1 MGTADGAMA
10 QELKTYT
17 LTVTAEPAIGGTFNT
32 QEATLTAGEQISL
45 SAWAASNFSFDRWVD
60 ASGNTIATTQTFTY
74 AMPPADAT
82 VTARF
87 VYNPANPVNPATNHW
102 DPQTGT
108 VIIDDFEA
116 GRLSGAISTAIK
128 GANSGDVSAI
138 IVSGVLGSSDFN
150 ITNYYSGC
158 RLLDLSRVSG
168 LEEVPSYAF
177 DYTTLESVYLP
188 ASTESIGYRAF
199 YNCKELA
206 SVTVYAMIPPTLGT
220 DVFTGVPDGLVVYA
234 PAAAIPMY
242 QEAPGWEGFTFL
254 PIQEDIKTL
263 TVKLPAD
270 ASAADYENMWL
281 ELTNTKSGQKMHYV
295 MNGLSE
301 YTFSNVIRDTSWR
314 VTVRN
319 ERGDEFGVIESVEVK
334 DEDVSVTIPSL
345 AKPQTVSVRVY
356 ADADNEVTSQ
366 TRVTWTDSKGN
377 HITTSP
383 SVSGLPAGMSVNYRV
398 ELPQVLAMTH
408 ERPADGNY
416 VINDEDNT
424 VSVMLSPLGS
434 FNVSGRVVSES
445 TGLPLK
451 GASVSASQ
459 TFGGKYSSAIGCV
472 SDKEGCFTMEVSD
485 VPTVLTISADEHIN
499 MTVDC
504 DTIRGKVNG
513 AIETGDVT
521 LRPISGAVL
530 TLRLSYIG
538 CVDPEADD
546 DTPGAWHTDHN
557 NIGYSVYNRTRNE
570 KATEISVQYP
580 QIVVMDD
587 VTEGDELEVT
597 ASSKSGAF
605 MQVSA
610 TAIVTA
616 DLRGEVTLA
625 IVEPGMIRATYSDS
639 PTGIITGSLYDRAGK
654 LVKTQQYSGG
664 VLSIAN
670 LPDGDYTLVTMSRS
684 ELLNNVS
691 DMSRLSQL
699 GLTAGTDYLSDKVT
713 VKSGHISVVAH
724 DEVPMIDETK
734 LYYTGSGTSFTA
746 NKSSLVIGNYLT
758 LTGKLDFKAD
768 YAVKVSNV
776 SMIIDL
782 PEGCTFVEN
791 SVMAGNSVASYSKE
805 GNRLTVP
812 MARYTDRVRFCVIPT
827 EGTEYAAGAYAEFDL
842 SGKKVIQPIGT
853 AKFSAE
859 NLAITV
865 PSVAADA
872 TFPVSGTAV
881 GTSQIEIYDGS
892 TLIGQTTSMANG
904 TWATTCQ
911 LVEPYNLSRHDIHVK
926 ATTKAGLELTSDH
939 KSLTY
944 DINAIKV
951 SKVTM
956 YHWNPEIK
964 STQTAVFDFL
974 NPKTT
979 PTQWTVYYPNKKFT
993 YTVEFTRNDPEVIS
1007 NVVLYVHTADG
1018 QYVPCAATYDEQ
1030 KGMWYTELDMGSS
1043 YGGYYPVNCSV
1054 DFDYRAEK
1062 LIDMSEAEDFS
1073 MEVEAL
1079 ANNFE
1084 SDRKT
1089 IEEFIDNAEELDYD
1103 SLYELTNSLSI
1114 PIAIDSSDDTDMP
1127 EGYESW
1133 TSEQLESYLDQEL
1146 AQCTVENDELIG
1158 TLAYLDTAFELQNE
1172 FEVNM
1177 DGVFFKVESCE
1188 GLTSAGLL
1196 ADGFMEYGTT
1206 SGGKVY
1212 IKSTENTLICVDPE
1226 HDMYVE
1232 TNIPQIQAQYRY
1244 APQWV
1249 KTSLKVYNDCMNA
1262 IESTMDFI
1270 NAAWSNLLE
1279 MAKFPEEKID
1289 EAIKK
1294 LESQIKKAAQ
1304 YKRMSKASN
1313 KITKWAS
1320 EEKRLTKAL
1329 SAAKLAKKICGP
1341 LVRKLL
1347 KAVPFFG
1354 YVSTLT
1360 DCYQKSNKTYSL
1372 YKRIPDP
1379 CPADPAGAEECK
1391 TLCYSS
1397 WTMIASLATIDVAGR
1412 FSSDSAI
1419 VGGVIA
1425 SLASAGTS
1433 LVGSAVGV
1441 VTKALIGIGC
1451 VLADGYLDNQLED
1464 LSYKVNKLKC
1474 EPEPDPDPD
1483 GDGGNNNNNGG
1494 GAHPSGSP
1502 NNSVRI
1508 DPSGF
1513 VYEAVESNRLEG
1525 VKATIFY
1532 KETKEDMY
1540 GDPYEEETM
1549 WDAEEYAQEN
1559 PLFTDAEGGYRW
1571 DVPQGLWQVRF
1582 EKAGYESTRSEWL
1595 PVPPPQLEVNIGMKQ
1610 NVQPVVK
1617 KVSAYEDAIEVEFD
1631 KYMDATTLDGTNIT
1645 VTSGGKPA
1653 EGSLSLLDESIG
1665 GGDDAGRYAS
1675 RVRFEAATAFAT
1687 AEVTVNV
1694 SRRVK
1699 SYAGIRMQDDYSQM
1713 FTVEPELRRIVCD
1726 PLITVG
1732 YGQVTPVSISVEPAV
1747 AAAGKT
1753 LRVTSVSPA
1762 IMGILSEELELDTNG
1777 RCEAKLTGELPG
1789 QAGLLLEVIG
1799 HDVNAS
1805 ATVKVVNMDVTATPT
1820 ASIASGSHVAAGTEL
1835 LLACATPGASIYYT
1849 TDGSC
1854 PCDPA
1859 ARILYDGTPIILNKD
1874 VTVRAMAESDDLAD
1888 SDIAEFTYYV
1898 SGDVGLEQ
1906 INADE
1911 ALQVWPTPMTDRLNV
1926 TRNDG
1931 KQIICVTLTNA
1942 SGANVANRACDSD
1955 HVTLNVG
1962 HLSSGV
1968 YILTVTMT
1976 DGVETRKI
1984 IKL

>member
-45 SAWAASNFSFDRWVD
+45 SAWSASNFSFDRWVD

-74 AMPPADAT
+74 AMPPANAT

-158 RLLDLSRVSG
+158 LLLDLSRVSG

-177 DYTTLESVYLP
+177 DYTSLESVYLP

-254 PIQEDIKTL
+254 PIQEDIKSL

-295 MNGLSE
+295 MTGKQE
-301 YTFSNVIRDTSWR
+301 YAFSNVIRDTSWR

-383 SVSGLPAGMSVNYRV
+383 SVSGLPSGMGLNYRV

-408 ERPADGNY
+408 ERPADGSY

-434 FNVSGRVVSES
+434 VTVSGRVVSGS

-504 DTIRGKVNG
+504 DTIRGKENG

-538 CVDPEADD
+538 SIDPEADD
-546 DTPGAWHTDHN
+546 ATPGAWHTDHN

-625 IVEPGMIRATYSDS
+625 IVEPGMIRATYGDS
-639 PTGIITGSLYDRAGK
+639 PTGVITGSLYDRAGK
-654 LVKTQQYSGG
+654 LIKTQQYSGG

-691 DMSRLSQL
+691 DISRLSQL

-724 DEVPMIDETK
+724 DEVPTIDETK
-734 LYYTGSGTSFTA
+734 LYYTGTGTSFTA

-782 PEGCTFVEN
+782 PEGCSFVEN

-827 EGTEYAAGAYAEFDL
+827 EGTEYAAGAYAEFNL
-842 SGKKVIQPIGT
+842 AGKKVMQPIGT

-926 ATTKAGLELTSDH
+926 ATTKAGLELTSEH

-1030 KGMWYTELDMGSS
+1030 KGMWYTELDMGGSCN
-1043 YGGYYPVNCSV
+1043 GYYPVNCSV

-1062 LIDMSEAEDFS
+1062 LIDMREAEEVTK
-1073 MEVEAL
+1073 EVEEL
-1079 ANNFE
+1079 ANGFKL
-1084 SDRKT
+1084 DRKT

-1158 TLAYLDTAFELQNE
+1158 TLAYLDTAFELQE
-1172 FEVNM
+1172 ELQVDV
-1177 DGVFFKVESCE
+1177 DGVLFKISTCD
-1188 GLTSAGLL
+1188 GLTEESLL
-1196 ADGFMEYGTT
+1196 ADGFMDYPTT
-1206 SGGKVY
+1206 SGSKVY
-1212 IKSTENTLICVDPE
+1212 VKLTENAMFCADPE
-1226 HDMYVE
+1226 HDIYVE
-1232 TNIPQIQAQYRY
+1232 TNIPHIAAQIRY
-1244 APQWV
+1244 AANKGQAGWEA
-1249 KTSLKVYNDCMNA
+1249 YNRCTQA
-1262 IESTMDFI
+1262 IDGIIDLI
-1270 NAAWSNLLE
+1270 NTRWTEVTKIAQ
-1279 MAKFPEEKID
+1279 FPEQEID
-1289 EAIKK
+1289 KAIRQ
-1294 LESQIKKAAQ
+1294 LEIQMRKAAM
-1304 YKRMSKASN
+1304 YKRMCFVSKS
-1313 KITKWAS
+1313 KRLKWS
-1320 EEKRLTKAL
+1320 IEEKRLANAL
-1329 SAAKLAKKICGP
+1329 ASAKLAKRLCGR
-1341 LVRKLL
+1341 LISKVL
-1347 KAVPFFG
+1347 KFVPVLG
-1354 YVSTLT
+1354 YISTLY
-1360 DCYQKSNKTYSL
+1360 DCTQKAITTYSMF
-1372 YKRIPDP
+1372 KSIPDP
-1379 CPADPAGAEECK
+1379 CPEDSAAAEECK
-1391 TLCYSS
+1391 ESCY
-1397 WTMIASLATIDVAGR
+1397 WVWGALGTMATVDLASR
-1412 FSSDSAI
+1412 FISDTVI
-1419 VGGVIA
+1419 VGGVISSIA
-1425 SLASAGTS
+1425 TAGTS
-1433 LVGSAVGV
+1433 LAATAIGAVS
-1441 VTKALIGIGC
+1441 KALLGIGSIWANASIENRIEELRRMINNLEC
-1451 VLADGYLDNQLED
+1451 KRKDDPNNDEESKDN
-1464 LSYKVNKLKC
+1464 
-1474 EPEPDPDPD
+1474 
-1483 GDGGNNNNNGG
+1483 GNG
-1494 GAHPSGSP
+1494 GAHQSGSP

-1653 EGSLSLLDESIG
+1653 EGSLILLDESIG

-1732 YGQVTPVSISVEPAV
+1732 YGQVTPVRISVEPAV

-1762 IMGILSEELELDTNG
+1762 IMGILSEELELDANG

-1805 ATVKVVNMDVTATPT
+1805 ATVEVVNMDVTATPT